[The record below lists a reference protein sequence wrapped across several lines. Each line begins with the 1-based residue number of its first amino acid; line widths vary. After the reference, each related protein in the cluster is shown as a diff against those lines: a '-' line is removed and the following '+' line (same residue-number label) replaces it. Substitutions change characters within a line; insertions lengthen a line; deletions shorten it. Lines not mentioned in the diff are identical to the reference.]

1 LKNTL
6 VLLDYI
12 KLNKN
17 FDIKGYNID
26 FSNEG
31 IDFYI
36 NYINSWLFINAYE
49 IMKNSD
55 DDDKYINLSQICESI
70 AQFAQNCT
78 VSTDYIINKSKSKN
92 SFFTSIMGNDVY
104 INDTLS
110 YNSKALHHK
119 YKAFA

>member
-1 LKNTL
+1 
-6 VLLDYI
+6 
-12 KLNKN
+12 
-17 FDIKGYNID
+17 
-26 FSNEG
+26 
-31 IDFYI
+31 
-36 NYINSWLFINAYE
+36 
-49 IMKNSD
+49 MKNSD
-55 DDDKYINLSQICESI
+55 DDDKYINLSQISESI